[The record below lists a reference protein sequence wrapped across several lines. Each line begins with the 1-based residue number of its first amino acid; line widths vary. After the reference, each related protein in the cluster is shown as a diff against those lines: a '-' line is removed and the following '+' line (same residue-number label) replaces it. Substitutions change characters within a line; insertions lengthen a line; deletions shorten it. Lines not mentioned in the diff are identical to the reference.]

1 MSAKIE
7 NLRKKAAL
15 FSLTPLALA
24 CVLAV
29 HPVAADAQTATYE
42 YTGKWVADDYDPS
55 MPPFLQ
61 GLIIQKDSSGNILS
75 QEDFS
80 YAEDWSGNVTSPYGF
95 REGQDWSF
103 LWLGS
108 TFEEWYEKNKT
119 IADRYGIT
127 ATNTVTPNCLYLDGA
142 LKGGS
147 GQTTIL
153 SVPSEFEGKPQR
165 NSLFISL
172 PVSSAGL
179 GSSLISSP
187 GNYQITPEI
196 LQISYGEIDNNPTS
210 TSTLINLAS
219 KGVQTVSLSKLGWN
233 GSVFDNFVTSSSETY
248 QPNINVLLMKTAIR
262 LPGSNAVARQIV
274 SGNIGII
281 STASDHV
288 PGSVTL
294 FQDDGWHIDPANIIM
309 AGNLTF
315 PRVPHN
321 TNGIS
326 MYGMGMTNSYSLLE
340 QNFTGEIQSLGTS
353 LQPLGIGIISE
364 LDQAQAGK
372 TYIQS
377 IKKVDEIHAVMA
389 GVVNDIRGATFN
401 AKETQEVEVG
411 KIEVFGDAS
420 FRGAIGVYNR
430 SNTGGTNDSQN
441 AVQRIYVS
449 DSIVVDGFAVAKSP
463 HQYLEVLST
472 FAAVANRGGRQEIIS
487 TNRNQ
492 PVLLSAKTQMKAED
506 PSVNSYGA
514 YALLVYPN
522 FARSPTSASLR
533 ASYTETTIKGSFD
546 VYNGDIAVFGE
557 QNDFASVVGL
567 RLEGQKYDAIT
578 GSPETIANRLS
589 IADGCNMI
597 ITDRNPLDKDS
608 TPSVDNENLP
618 VNEVRAYLQLRPVTD
633 SNGVEHPYEIEF
645 KGKNSYLNVEGA
657 YLGNGTIIFHSE
669 LDFKGDDKWTS
680 RQDFLKENSQKY
692 LTDYQNTLLQK
703 WKNATEEEKAEL
715 QKLAE
720 FKTDAKGENYVVL
733 KEDGSNVYALELEK
747 AYKKLFDEGN
757 NLVVNKN
764 PVIIHKVLAQEST
777 GESSRL
783 NLEID
788 TSNLRRSIDAAYPGV
803 SFASEQAKVQKFFDD
818 NAIYILRQA
827 ANNVFIH
834 QWTDEQ
840 VLLPHQTVLNE
851 QTGTN
856 SAGNQ
861 IQITD
866 DHDKFLDKLNPEKTV
881 SETLTS
887 TNKYTLSDGTLVETT
902 TTTQKIG
909 TSNNRF
915 TGSAV
920 NNMVAG
926 KVSFTIPE
934 GIITPQRTYVT
945 EYYIENKDNYDAN
958 NPYKYNDNQILNT
971 FLAEYDRNKYTNEF
985 NSTLDTITSNLADSD
1000 PLKSADQLR
1009 QEQAQASG
1017 AGTYAVAKT
1026 SDDEKEGEKVEDVGI
1041 NHMGEVYGKVETY
1054 ITTVDEKLTPPE
1066 DDCSKYG
1073 NCAPDP
1079 VEPTPEDPNPV
1090 NPNPWDQVTPPV
1102 NPDGSI
1108 DVGNGCSTSTMDAL
1122 DSIGLTTYFL
1132 WRQENETLYQRMGE
1146 VRDNSQ
1152 LEGLWV
1158 RGILGKNKWANGNR
1172 HFENKYYGIQLGL
1185 DRVHQTFT
1193 DEYKCRELDGE
1204 GAPCKRVPAT
1214 DWIYGLGLTYMTG
1227 DSKLANGGSGNNW
1240 IGSLS
1245 LYGVRKFQNGGYLDL
1260 ILKASKLNHEFTAIS
1275 DQFRYLSKGKYS
1287 TYAYQASVEY
1297 GNKHYLDKDKT
1308 WYLDPEL
1315 QLTYGHIKGVKYR
1328 TFNALNVDVHS
1339 LNSLIGRA
1347 GIAVGKESKKG
1358 SAFLK
1363 VDGLREFKG
1372 EYKARY
1378 HLDHGAWNKS
1388 RVSMKDTWGEVTV
1401 GATYNFRKDTY
1412 GFFQAKKSFA
1422 ADLKQEYRIDAGLRY
1437 LF

>member
-1 MSAKIE
+1 M
-7 NLRKKAAL
+7 
-15 FSLTPLALA
+15 
-24 CVLAV
+24 
-29 HPVAADAQTATYE
+29 
-42 YTGKWVADDYDPS
+42 
-55 MPPFLQ
+55 
-61 GLIIQKDSSGNILS
+61 
-75 QEDFS
+75 
-80 YAEDWSGNVTSPYGF
+80 
-95 REGQDWSF
+95 
-103 LWLGS
+103 
-108 TFEEWYEKNKT
+108 
-119 IADRYGIT
+119 
-127 ATNTVTPNCLYLDGA
+127 
-142 LKGGS
+142 
-147 GQTTIL
+147 
-153 SVPSEFEGKPQR
+153 
-165 NSLFISL
+165 
-172 PVSSAGL
+172 
-179 GSSLISSP
+179 
-187 GNYQITPEI
+187 
-196 LQISYGEIDNNPTS
+196 
-210 TSTLINLAS
+210 
-219 KGVQTVSLSKLGWN
+219 
-233 GSVFDNFVTSSSETY
+233 
-248 QPNINVLLMKTAIR
+248 
-262 LPGSNAVARQIV
+262 
-274 SGNIGII
+274 
-281 STASDHV
+281 
-288 PGSVTL
+288 
-294 FQDDGWHIDPANIIM
+294 
-309 AGNLTF
+309 
-315 PRVPHN
+315 
-321 TNGIS
+321 
-326 MYGMGMTNSYSLLE
+326 
-340 QNFTGEIQSLGTS
+340 
-353 LQPLGIGIISE
+353 
-364 LDQAQAGK
+364 
-372 TYIQS
+372 
-377 IKKVDEIHAVMA
+377 
-389 GVVNDIRGATFN
+389 
-401 AKETQEVEVG
+401 
-411 KIEVFGDAS
+411 
-420 FRGAIGVYNR
+420 
-430 SNTGGTNDSQN
+430 
-441 AVQRIYVS
+441 
-449 DSIVVDGFAVAKSP
+449 
-463 HQYLEVLST
+463 
-472 FAAVANRGGRQEIIS
+472 
-487 TNRNQ
+487 
-492 PVLLSAKTQMKAED
+492 
-506 PSVNSYGA
+506 
-514 YALLVYPN
+514 
-522 FARSPTSASLR
+522 
-533 ASYTETTIKGSFD
+533 
-546 VYNGDIAVFGE
+546 
-557 QNDFASVVGL
+557 
-567 RLEGQKYDAIT
+567 
-578 GSPETIANRLS
+578 
-589 IADGCNMI
+589 
-597 ITDRNPLDKDS
+597 
-608 TPSVDNENLP
+608 
-618 VNEVRAYLQLRPVTD
+618 
-633 SNGVEHPYEIEF
+633 
-645 KGKNSYLNVEGA
+645 
-657 YLGNGTIIFHSE
+657 
-669 LDFKGDDKWTS
+669 
-680 RQDFLKENSQKY
+680 
-692 LTDYQNTLLQK
+692 
-703 WKNATEEEKAEL
+703 
-715 QKLAE
+715 
-720 FKTDAKGENYVVL
+720 
-733 KEDGSNVYALELEK
+733 
-747 AYKKLFDEGN
+747 
-757 NLVVNKN
+757 
-764 PVIIHKVLAQEST
+764 
-777 GESSRL
+777 
-783 NLEID
+783 
-788 TSNLRRSIDAAYPGV
+788 
-803 SFASEQAKVQKFFDD
+803 
-818 NAIYILRQA
+818 
-827 ANNVFIH
+827 
-834 QWTDEQ
+834 
-840 VLLPHQTVLNE
+840 NE